1 MKQFGAVQF
10 KVLPRSPDCDPIK
23 NVLSPIERRLKEDAI
38 VLNIT
43 RNFIMTFWKGYRKQC
58 ATNYQV
64 QSIKNII
71 KSMHQRMEEIA

>member
-23 NVLSPIERRLKEDAI
+23 SVLSPIERRLKEDAI

-43 RNFIMTFWKGYRKQC
+43 QELHNDFLER
-58 ATNYQV
+58 V
-64 QSIKNII
+64 QETMCN
-71 KSMHQRMEEIA
+71 